1 MREDDIIIILAVI
14 VAVAFVIFMIASTWK
29 IFTKAG
35 EPGWACIIPIYNYF
49 VMAKIAEKPMW
60 WGALCLIP
68 YANLV
73 FIIWIWNR
81 IVKRF
86 GKNEGFTVG
95 IILLPIIFI
104 PILGFGNAQYKS
116 QDGLGT
122 GGEAL
127 DAMITS

>member
-1 MREDDIIIILAVI
+1 MLPVFILIIALAF
-14 VAVAFVIFMIASTWK
+14 AVFMIVSMWK
-29 IFTKAG
+29 VFEKAG
-35 EPGWACIIPIYNYF
+35 EPGWACIVPFYNYF
-49 VMAKIAEKPMW
+49 VMAKMAEKPMW

-95 IILLPIIFI
+95 VILLGFIFI
-104 PILGFGNAQYKS
+104 PILAFSDAQYKS
-116 QDGLGT
+116 QGGPAA

-127 DAMITS
+127 DSMITEGGDE